1 MENSDNGKM
10 EAALEKLLARA
21 TDPIIPAGA
30 EDRLMATIRGT
41 VQRPNV
47 IALRPRPRLNR
58 WAIGVPLAASLL
70 LGIYLGTKE
79 SFDRYLPDSVMGLSL
94 AGATDDDISS
104 GLDDVETYSD
114 GELT

>member
-21 TDPIIPAGA
+21 TDPAVPPGA
-30 EDRLMATIRGT
+30 EDRLMAVIHGLG
-41 VQRPNV
+41 QQSNV
-47 IALRPRPRLNR
+47 VALQPRPRLNR
-58 WAIGVPLAASLL
+58 WAIGLPLAASLL